1 MRIIFISG
9 GLKVSNR
16 LYNIGEFAAIN
27 KITTRMLR
35 HYDKIGLLKPAI
47 IAENGYRIYSSEQ
60 IAISGLIKKYRD
72 CELSLNEIKVLLNE
86 DEQEIKRFAQA
97 KIQEFYKQESSSQ
110 IVLERLRKLSGKERV
125 SIENHYEISF
135 SQQNERMLFC
145 LEKPCPENCIEQAF
159 DKLYDSLD
167 HLSAVPCGQ
176 LMLLSNLQENNAYH
190 AAIPVKE
197 LLDHTNFQCIVLQ
210 AGWYLT
216 TFHYGD
222 YYSIG
227 GAYDKLLFY
236 AQEQKLHLTKPF
248 IERYFVDSTNTSD
261 IGKYITEISIKIAP

>member
-1 MRIIFISG
+1 M
-9 GLKVSNR
+9 SNR

-47 IAENGYRIYSSEQ
+47 IAENGYRIYTSEQ
-60 IAISGLIKKYRD
+60 MAIAGLIKKYRD
-72 CELSLNEIKVLLNE
+72 CEFSLNEIKILLKA
-86 DEQEIKRFAQA
+86 DEQVAKRFAQE

-110 IVLERLRKLSGKERV
+110 LILERLRKLSGKERMP
-125 SIENHYEISF
+125 IENYYEISF
-135 SQQNERMLFC
+135 SQQNERILFC
-145 LEKPCPENCIEQAF
+145 LEKPCTENCVEQAF
-159 DKLYDSLD
+159 DKLYNALD
-167 HLSAVPCGQ
+167 HLSVIPCGL
-176 LMLLSNLQENNAYH
+176 LMLLSNLQENNAYR

-236 AQEQKLHLTKPF
+236 AQEQKFHLTEPF
-248 IERYFVDSTNTSD
+248 IERYFVDSTNTSN
-261 IGKYITEISIKIAP
+261 IAEYITEISIKITP

>member
-1 MRIIFISG
+1 M
-9 GLKVSNR
+9 SNR

-60 IAISGLIKKYRD
+60 IAIAGLIKDYRD
-72 CELSLNEIKVLLNE
+72 CEFSLNEIKVLLKA
-86 DEQEIKRFAQA
+86 DEQETERFAQA
-97 KIQEFYKQESSSQ
+97 KIQEFYKEESSSQ

-125 SIENHYEISF
+125 SLENHYEISF

-159 DKLYDSLD
+159 DELYDALD
-167 HLSAVPCGQ
+167 HLSAIPCGL
-176 LMLLSNLQENNAYH
+176 LMLLSNVQENNAYR

-197 LLDHTNFQCIVLQ
+197 PLDHTNFQCIVLQ

-236 AQEQKLHLTKPF
+236 VQRLNLHLIEPF
-248 IERYFVDSTNTSD
+248 IERYFVDSTKTSD
-261 IGKYITEISIKIAP
+261 VAEYITEISIKIAP